1 MIFIVVSRMLGARCF
16 ALSVLLDGM
25 KRKKSMR
32 DMLAWM
38 TAATAVEGVQ
48 YALGATR
55 VQGTLPHKGSIK
67 IRGCNE
73 KE

>member
-38 TAATAVEGVQ
+38 TAATARLRA
-48 YALGATR
+48 YNT
-55 VQGTLPHKGSIK
+55 P
-67 IRGCNE
+67 
-73 KE
+73 